1 MPQKDLILLKKV
13 KESDKNAFKELFFS
27 YHDTLFR
34 FVLYKIQDDDI
45 AEDITQETFLRV
57 WNTRHKLK
65 PNKAFFSFI
74 AKISTNLCYDHF
86 RHVEV
91 RRRHES
97 LIPVDQNINTNKPEA
112 DILGSSLEKEIQ
124 KIVEHDLPEKCRQ
137 VFILSRVE
145 NLSNNEIS
153 KKLGISIRT
162 VENQVYRAIKILRK
176 KLKNY
181 M

>member
-1 MPQKDLILLKKV
+1 MLQKDLILLKKI
-13 KESDKNAFKELFFS
+13 KDSDKNAFKELFFS

-34 FVLYKIQDDDI
+34 FVLYKIQDNDI

-65 PNKAFFSFI
+65 PNKAFFSLI

-86 RHVEV
+86 RHIEV
-91 RRRHES
+91 RKRHET
-97 LIPVDQNINTNKPEA
+97 LIPRHQNININKPEA
-112 DILGSSLEKEIQ
+112 EILGSSLEQEIH

-162 VENQVYRAIKILRK
+162 VENQIYRAIKILRK

>member
-1 MPQKDLILLKKV
+1 M
-13 KESDKNAFKELFFS
+13 
-27 YHDTLFR
+27 
-34 FVLYKIQDDDI
+34 I
-45 AEDITQETFLRV
+45 AR
-57 WNTRHKLK
+57 
-65 PNKAFFSFI
+65 
-74 AKISTNLCYDHF
+74 ISTNLCYDHF
-86 RHVEV
+86 RHAKV
-91 RRRHES
+91 RQRHET
-97 LIPVDQNINTNKPEA
+97 LIPTNHDKRLNQPEE
-112 DILGSSLEKEIQ
+112 DVLGEALENEIQ
-124 KIVEHDLPEKCRQ
+124 KIVDTELPEKCRQ

>member
-45 AEDITQETFLRV
+45 AEDIAQETFLRV
-57 WNTRHKLK
+57 WNTRHNLK
-65 PNKAFFSFI
+65 PNKAFFSLI

-86 RHVEV
+86 RYTEV
-91 RRRHES
+91 RKRHEP
-97 LIPVDQNINTNKPEA
+97 LIPVDQNVNTNKPEA
-112 DILGSSLEKEIQ
+112 EILGSTLEEEIQ

-153 KKLGISIRT
+153 EKLGISIRT
-162 VENQVYRAIKILRK
+162 VENQIYRAIKILRK

>member
-1 MPQKDLILLKKV
+1 MR
-13 KESDKNAFKELFFS
+13 KELW
-27 YHDTLFR
+27 DIACDR
-34 FVLYKIQDDDI
+34 WDEDDAKALYKVFSDYYDDEHWD
-45 AEDITQETFLRV
+45 EFCSL
-57 WNTRHKLK
+57 
-65 PNKAFFSFI
+65 AFIGTNRDVDDFI
-74 AKISTNLCYDHF
+74 FNEFIERYEVDESIEFYLD
-86 RHVEV
+86 RDRIGPVE
-91 RRRHES
+91 
-97 LIPVDQNINTNKPEA
+97 QNINTNKPEEE
-112 DILGSSLEKEIQ
+112 ILGSSLEKEIQ

-153 KKLGISIRT
+153 KKLGLSSRT

>member
-1 MPQKDLILLKKV
+1 MSQKDLILLKKV
-13 KESDKNAFKELFFS
+13 KESNKNAFKELFFS

-34 FVLYKIQDDDI
+34 FVLYKLQDADT

-57 WNTRHKLK
+57 WKTRHKLK
-65 PNKAFFSFI
+65 PNGTFFSLI

-91 RRRHES
+91 RQRHEK
-97 LIPVDQNINTNKPEA
+97 LIPVKQSTIFNQPEA
-112 DILGSSLEKEIQ
+112 ESLGNSLQQEIQ
-124 KIVEHDLPEKCRQ
+124 KIVDKDLPKKCKQ

-145 NLSNNEIS
+145 KLSNNEIS
-153 KKLGISIRT
+153 EKLGISIRT

>member
-1 MPQKDLILLKKV
+1 MPKKDLLLLKKV
-13 KESDKNAFKELFFS
+13 KDSDKSAFKELFFS

-65 PNKAFFSFI
+65 PNKAFFSLI

-86 RHVEV
+86 RHAEV
-91 RRRHES
+91 RQRHES
-97 LIPVDQNINTNKPEA
+97 LIPVEQNKNTNKPEEE
-112 DILGSSLEKEIQ
+112 ILGSSLENEIQ

>member
-13 KESDKNAFKELFFS
+13 KESDKSAFKELFFS

-65 PNKAFFSFI
+65 PNKAFFSLI

-91 RRRHES
+91 RQRHES

>member
-1 MPQKDLILLKKV
+1 MHSKNFFLVIMTHFSDLYYIRYKMMTLLKTLLRKLFCV
-13 KESDKNAFKELFFS
+13 FGIRGINLNLIKLFFS
-27 YHDTLFR
+27 L
-34 FVLYKIQDDDI
+34 
-45 AEDITQETFLRV
+45 
-57 WNTRHKLK
+57 
-65 PNKAFFSFI
+65 I

>member
-1 MPQKDLILLKKV
+1 MSQKDLILLKKV
-13 KESDKNAFKELFFS
+13 KESDKNAFKELFFC

-57 WNTRHKLK
+57 WNARHKLK
-65 PNKAFFSFI
+65 PNKAFFSLI

-91 RRRHES
+91 RKRHET
-97 LIPVDQNINTNKPEA
+97 LIPVDQNINKPEEEV
-112 DILGSSLEKEIQ
+112 LSNSLEEEIQ